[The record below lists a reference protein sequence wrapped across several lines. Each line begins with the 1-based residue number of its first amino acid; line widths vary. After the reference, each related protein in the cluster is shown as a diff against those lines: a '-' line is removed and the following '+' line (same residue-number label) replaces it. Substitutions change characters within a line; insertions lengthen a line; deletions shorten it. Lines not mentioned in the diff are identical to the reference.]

1 MKKQK
6 TSPEIKKHP
15 NAISIGEA
23 FGYLF
28 GDMGNLLVL
37 TFVSTYLKVFYTDCL
52 LPGHGASASKI
63 STDLTVLFLV
73 IRLWDAIND
82 PLWGIIVDT
91 RKPSKNGK
99 FRPYLKTVAIPLAL
113 STALCFLNIQ
123 NVVSSYALLLAFA
136 YITYCVYGMMYT
148 GMNIPYGALAS
159 AITDD
164 PKGRT
169 LLSTFRSIGAGV
181 GGAAV
186 TLVAQK
192 LIYDDGTKLNP
203 QKTFIAACV
212 LSALAALAYFS
223 CYKTCKERVVYSQ
236 EKKKVDIKLT
246 YGSLFKSRPFVTVT
260 VAGML
265 ISGLLQFGSFNQ
277 YLTKNYFANA
287 DLSILLTISTY
298 APMVL
303 LILFVPKLAGRFGKK
318 ELCTWGLGLATVSSI
333 VLSVI
338 GPNENLR
345 LNPAPF
351 FIINF
356 GVGAGYSFLSILTW
370 AVVTDV
376 IDYQERKTGI
386 KNESAIYAVYT
397 FARKIGQT
405 LADSGGLQLLY
416 KYAKYDPETKGVG
429 YIPGVGDRLYKM
441 VTRVMAAAYAVTLLM
456 FILYPL
462 NKKNLEKL
470 HQELMEQRAKETGII
485 SGESPEKSILQE
497 AENK

>member
-1 MKKQK
+1 MSKKSK
-6 TSPEIKKHP
+6 PAPSEPRHP
-15 NAISIGEA
+15 NAISIKEA

-28 GDMGNLLVL
+28 GDMGNLFVL

-52 LPGHGASASKI
+52 LPGHGASAAKI

-91 RKPSKNGK
+91 RRPTKNGK
-99 FRPYLKTVAIPLAL
+99 FRPYLKTVCIPLAL
-113 STALCFLNIQ
+113 STVLCFLNIQ
-123 NVVSSYALLLAFA
+123 NIISSYTLLLIYA
-136 YITYCVYGMMYT
+136 YITYCIYGMMYT
-148 GMNIPYGALAS
+148 AMNIPYGSLAS

-164 PKGRT
+164 PNGRT
-169 LLSTFRSIGAGV
+169 LLSTFRSIGSGV

-192 LIYDDGTKLNP
+192 FIYDDGAALNP
-203 QKTFIAACV
+203 KKTFVASIV
-212 LSALAALAYFS
+212 LSALAVCAYMT
-223 CYKTCKERVVYSQ
+223 CYKTTKERVIYAP
-236 EKKKVDIKLT
+236 EKKKVNIKLT
-246 YGSLFKSRPFVTVT
+246 YGTLFKSKPFLTVT
-260 VAGML
+260 VAGLL

-277 YLTKNYFANA
+277 YLTKNYFANS

-298 APMVL
+298 APMVA
-303 LILFVPKLAGRFGKK
+303 LILFVPKLAKRFGKK
-318 ELCTWGLGLATVSSI
+318 ELCMSGLGLATLSSI
-333 VLSVI
+333 ILCLI
-338 GPNENLR
+338 GPSDSLR
-345 LNPAPF
+345 AHPAPF

-376 IDYQERKTGI
+376 IDYQENVTGI

-397 FARKIGQT
+397 FARKVGQT
-405 LADSGGLQLLY
+405 VADSGGLQLLY

-429 YIPGVGDRLYKM
+429 YIPGVGDRMYKM
-441 VTRVMAAAYAVTLLM
+441 VTRVMAVAYAITFIM
-456 FILYPL
+456 FIIYPL

-470 HQELMEQRAKETGII
+470 HEELMIKRAQTQPVD
-485 SGESPEKSILQE
+485 ESA
-497 AENK
+497 AEPPAQPSVTE